1 MLSNAQGESVLD
13 RAAVGSHGPENS
25 SLDHHPA
32 VDTETRMTK
41 RERLSGKVK
50 SLLHVRNDQTN
61 ETANEDCATLAASP
75 TAISGDGRLDESA
88 PPKPGPEGFK
98 QLIQHPVDTVKAKTE
113 RKTNKEVAANLLS
126 PEVTHAQDVKLIRAQ
141 DTLDTAKTEEE
152 KLEAC
157 NDLETLKKARQ
168 DLFVRWTM
176 DRHVLKLKRLKSKE
190 EQERSRRK
198 ARSHEST
205 GDERL
210 GWKGYGEQVRW
221 SLHMV
226 KSQWRLD

>member
-1 MLSNAQGESVLD
+1 MPSDIQGESVLD
-13 RAAVGSHGPENS
+13 RAAVGNHGFENS
-25 SLDHHPA
+25 SPDHHPA
-32 VDTETRMTK
+32 IDKETRMTK

-50 SLLHVRNDQTN
+50 SLLHVRNDQTDLV
-61 ETANEDCATLAASP
+61 ANEDCVTLAASP
-75 TAISGDGRLDESA
+75 TVIAGDARLDEST

-126 PEVTHAQDVKLIRAQ
+126 PEVTHAQDVELIRAK

-152 KLEAC
+152 KLQAC

-176 DRHVLKLKRLKSKE
+176 DRHVSKLKRLESKE
-190 EQERSRRK
+190 EQGRSRTK
-198 ARSHEST
+198 AGSHEST
-205 GDERL
+205 GDEGL
-210 GWKGYGEQVRW
+210 GWKSYGQQVR
-221 SLHMV
+221 
-226 KSQWRLD
+226 